1 MKKVVTLVLILLS
14 IVSLCITLC
23 ACDNNKNDCIT
34 ITVIVRE
41 SGQISQESYSI
52 VKPKGSCVSLDDFD
66 KFIHPEQEIS
76 FGYSAYAGLYIDE
89 ECIFKHD
96 EDCQINND
104 ITLYI
109 RHNGGVVP
117 TINFVLDG
125 KTYSMIAPNEKS
137 ITAFDFIA
145 TAYGKS
151 AIPEEFDFFVDENCT
166 VPLELIGE
174 NYKTCYRNIF
184 NAYTIYVKKT
194 EVNHFCFKYTMNG
207 THINSFNALLR
218 VDTVLDEDFVKEYV
232 NLPADFE
239 VVYSVDDNG
248 TTVLTSLLDATTSQT
263 PYTVFVSIQTL

>member
-1 MKKVVTLVLILLS
+1 MKKTTAIILTFVLILG
-14 IVSLCITLC
+14 LCIVLC
-23 ACDNNKNDCIT
+23 ACSDSNNVT

-66 KFIHPEQEIS
+66 EFIHPSQEIS

-125 KTYSMIAPNEKS
+125 KTYSMIAPNDKS

-166 VPLELIGE
+166 IPLDLVEQ
-174 NYKTCYRNIF
+174 NYKNCYRDVF
-184 NAYTIYVKKT
+184 NRYYVYVKKT
-194 EVNHFCFKYTMNG
+194 EVHFFNFEYSING
-207 THINSFNALLR
+207 TSISSFDALLR
-218 VDTVLDEDFVKEYV
+218 VDTVLNEEFIKEYV